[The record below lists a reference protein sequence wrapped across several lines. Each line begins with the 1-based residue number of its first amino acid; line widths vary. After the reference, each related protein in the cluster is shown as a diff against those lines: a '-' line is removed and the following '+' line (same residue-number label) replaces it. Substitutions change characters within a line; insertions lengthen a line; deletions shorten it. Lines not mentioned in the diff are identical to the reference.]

1 MLRFFGSFAKIN
13 ADTKGCFPAKFQYL
27 SEKTGVFA
35 GNTIKLR
42 KESDTM
48 SENIIY
54 CYSGAG
60 HCLDM
65 AKTIAAKL
73 GDTDIVMMR
82 SFPAK
87 TDAREAKRV
96 GFIFSCMAGGLPGG
110 VEDYVKAIQIAP
122 DAYTFAVE
130 QYAGYLGCGLRKLDE
145 IVHLDY
151 WTGISNHSTAIWLM
165 PHTLTFP
172 PTTPEIAQK
181 RIDRKAA
188 EVAALVLSGR
198 RSEKRPPREAVFEQM
213 SKGLGKT
220 HAQRVKKFAAND
232 SCIGCGTCVQI
243 CPRGNI
249 RLEGNRPRFGSDCI
263 GCLSCVQFCPK
274 QAIDIGKI
282 TEKRERF
289 PNPRIKAEELSQKLI
304 HVD

>member
-1 MLRFFGSFAKIN
+1 
-13 ADTKGCFPAKFQYL
+13 
-27 SEKTGVFA
+27 
-35 GNTIKLR
+35 
-42 KESDTM
+42 M

-65 AKTIAAKL
+65 AKSIARKL

-96 GFIFSCMAGGLPGG
+96 GFVFSCMAGGLPGD
-110 VEDYVKAIQIAP
+110 VEEYVKAIQIAP

-130 QYAGYLGCGLRKLDE
+130 QYAGYLGCGLRKIDE
-145 IVHLDY
+145 IVPLTY

-165 PHTLTFP
+165 PHILTFP
-172 PTTPEIAQK
+172 PTTPAAAQA

-188 EVAALVLSGR
+188 EVGALVLAGK
-198 RSEKRPPREAVFEQM
+198 RSEKRPPKEAAFALM
-213 SKGLGKT
+213 SKGLGKS
-220 HAQRVKKFAAND
+220 HARRVRKFAAND
-232 SCIGCGTCVQI
+232 KCIGCGTCVQL
-243 CPRGNI
+243 CPRENI
-249 RLEGNRPRFGSDCI
+249 RLVEGRPSFGASCM
-263 GCLSCVQFCPK
+263 GCLSCVQFCPT

-282 TEKRERF
+282 TTKRERF
-289 PNPRIKAEELSQKLI
+289 PCSRVTPAELCQKII
-304 HVD
+304 HID